1 MIEDTKSTAPPAGY
15 RKTTS
20 GDYILL
26 SVPVDSMKCNFLGA
40 FSPMPD
46 QYVLDTAE
54 VKIVNKIIAEYN
66 SVIAAKAQQYNLALV
81 DMNTYFKSVVK
92 GIKWDGADFNA
103 EFVSG
108 GFFSLDGYHPNQKG
122 YALIANEFIRAINS
136 KYNSSIP
143 WVNCPEC
150 SGVKFP

>member
-1 MIEDTKSTAPPAGY
+1 
-15 RKTTS
+15 
-20 GDYILL
+20 
-26 SVPVDSMKCNFLGA
+26 MKCNFLGA

-92 GIKWDGADFNA
+92 GIKWVGHFYSRKCLVA
-103 EFVSG
+103 E
-108 GFFSLDGYHPNQKG
+108 LQ
-122 YALIANEFIRAINS
+122 
-136 KYNSSIP
+136 
-143 WVNCPEC
+143 NCGLSE
-150 SGVKFP
+150 